1 MKVAGE
7 AAPEGQLSEVTLT
20 ALGERYDQLVNEGYK
35 ANPPPA
41 EPTIKKR
48 GRRKQ
53 SRAQNLLDRLRQ
65 RRHEVLAFLYDPQV
79 PFDNN
84 LAERDIRMMKVQQKV
99 SGCFRGEGASY
110 FCRIRGYISTLRKQG
125 VNVLA
130 GLESVFQGNPLMP
143 QVGAE

>member
-1 MKVAGE
+1 MAGE
-7 AAPEGQLSEVTLT
+7 AAPEGQLSEATLVEF
-20 ALGERYDQLVNEGYK
+20 GQRYDQLVNEGCQ

-41 EPTIKKR
+41 EPTVKKR

-53 SRAQNLLDRLRQ
+53 SRARNLLERLRQ

-99 SGCFRGEGASY
+99 SGCFRGQGASY

-125 VNVLA
+125 GNVLE
-130 GLESVFQGNPLMP
+130 GLESVFRGNPLMP
-143 QVGAE
+143 QVGPE